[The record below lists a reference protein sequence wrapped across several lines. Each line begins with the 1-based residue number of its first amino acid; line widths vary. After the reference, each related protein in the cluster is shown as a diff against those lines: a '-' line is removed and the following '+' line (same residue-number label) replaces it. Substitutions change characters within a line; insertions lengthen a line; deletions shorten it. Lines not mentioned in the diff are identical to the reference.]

1 MPVPGDLGEVLA
13 PVARRAFVN
22 VAEPVIRI
30 MLLVISRPAPA
41 APRRGLAPATPG
53 LRIRAKRG
61 PPSGAA

>member
-13 PVARRAFVN
+13 AVACGAFVT

-30 MLLVISRPAPA
+30 TLLVISRPAPA
-41 APRRGLAPATPG
+41 VPRRGLAPATPG

-61 PPSGAA
+61 LPSGAA